1 MNPRQSA
8 VLKILLLYL
17 LSTALL
23 LAIALPIIYSFQTQA
38 LFEEERERLYNAR
51 GAIFFALH
59 AHAKKEGDIALL
71 HENLQSIS
79 QTFNLPFALFIGNAL
94 LFSNIAHLDIAA
106 HNPKD
111 FENLGRI
118 TLINGRAYLFDS
130 WRKKLKRAD
139 STFMILEGSDLS
151 EEFFGLKMRYLLLS
165 ALALAGIG
173 IVALFLV
180 RLALRPLQNQIQALN
195 DFLKDSTHEINT
207 PLSVIMMSIERF
219 NQEELSPK
227 NKKLLHNIL
236 IASRTMTHLYD
247 DLIYL
252 NFPSAIPDNAIEFD
266 LAQLIRERVDYFA
279 PHIAQK
285 QLQLTT
291 QLQPMRWRANL
302 HKIAKLL
309 DNVLSNAI
317 KYNQPHG
324 ILSLQL
330 CDRTFSI
337 CNNGAIDTKAHIFE
351 RYTRANKDQGGF
363 GIGLAIVQQICTEYH
378 ITISVESNES
388 TTTFR
393 LAFPT

>member
-23 LAIALPIIYSFQTQA
+23 LAIALSIIYSFQTQA
-38 LFEEERERLYNAR
+38 LFDEERERLYNAR
-51 GAIFFALH
+51 GAIFFALQ
-59 AHAKKEGDIALL
+59 AHTKKEGDIALL

-94 LFSNIAHLDIAA
+94 LFSNITHLDIAA

-130 WRKKLKRAD
+130 LRKKPKRAD

-151 EEFFGLKMRYLLLS
+151 EEFFALKIRYFLLS
-165 ALALAGIG
+165 TLALLGIG
-173 IVALFLV
+173 IVAFFLV
-180 RLALRPLQNQIQALN
+180 RLALRPLQKQIQLLN

-219 NQEELSPK
+219 NQDELGAK

-252 NFPSAIPDNAIEFD
+252 NFPSAISNNATEFD
-266 LAQLIRERVDYFA
+266 LAQLIDERLEYFA

-291 QLQPMRWRANL
+291 NLQPMQLNANP

-309 DNVLSNAI
+309 DNLLSNAI
-317 KYNQPHG
+317 KYNEQGG
-324 ILSLQL
+324 ILSLEL
-330 CDRTFSI
+330 SERTCSI
-337 CNNGAIDTKAHIFE
+337 CNSGAIDTEAQIFE

-363 GIGLAIVQQICTEYH
+363 GIGLALAKQICNEHH
-378 ITISVESNES
+378 IAISVQGDES

-393 LAFPT
+393 LVFP

>member
-1 MNPRQSA
+1 MSPKQSA
-8 VLKILLLYL
+8 ILKILLLYL

-38 LFEEERERLYNAR
+38 LFDEERERLYNAR
-51 GAIFFALH
+51 GAIFFALQ
-59 AHAKKEGDIALL
+59 AHAKKDGDTALL

-79 QTFNLPFALFIGNAL
+79 QTFNLSFALFIGDSP
-94 LFSNIAHLDIAA
+94 LFSNITHLDITV
-106 HNPKD
+106 HDPKN

-118 TLINGRAYLFDS
+118 TLLDGRAYLFDA
-130 WRKKLKRAD
+130 WRKRQKRTGNA
-139 STFMILEGSDLS
+139 FMILEGSDLS
-151 EEFFGLKMRYLLLS
+151 EEFFALKIRYFLLS
-165 ALALAGIG
+165 TLAMVGIG
-173 IVALFLV
+173 IVAFFLV
-180 RLALRPLQNQIQALN
+180 RLALRPLQKQIQLLN

-219 NQEELSPK
+219 NQDELGAK

-252 NFPSAIPDNAIEFD
+252 NFPSAIPNNATEFD
-266 LAQLIRERVDYFA
+266 LTQLIDERLEYFA

-291 QLQPMRWRANL
+291 NLQPMRLNANP

-309 DNVLSNAI
+309 DNLLSNAI

-324 ILSLQL
+324 ILSLEL
-330 CDRTFSI
+330 SGRMFSI
-337 CNNGAIDTKAHIFE
+337 CNSGAIDTTAHIFE

-363 GIGLAIVQQICTEYH
+363 GIGLALAKQICDEYH
-378 ITISVESNES
+378 IAISVQGDES

-393 LAFPT
+393 LVFP

>member
-1 MNPRQSA
+1 MSPKQSA
-8 VLKILLLYL
+8 TFKILLLYL

-59 AHAKKEGDIALL
+59 AAKKENDTALL

-79 QTFNLPFALFIGNAL
+79 QTFNLPFALFIGDSL
-94 LFSNIAHLDIAA
+94 VFSNIAHLDVAA
-106 HNPKD
+106 QDPKNSD
-111 FENLGRI
+111 NLGRI
-118 TLINGRAYLFDS
+118 TLLNGRAYLFDA
-130 WRKKLKRAD
+130 WRKKQKRAGNA
-139 STFMILEGSDLS
+139 FVILEGNDLS
-151 EEFFGLKMRYLLLS
+151 EEFFWLKIRYFFFS
-165 ALALAGIG
+165 ILAMVGIG
-173 IVALFLV
+173 IVAFFLV
-180 RLALRPLQNQIQALN
+180 RLALRPLQKQIQLLN

-207 PLSVIMMSIERF
+207 PLSVMMMSIERF
-219 NQEELSPK
+219 NQSELGAK

-236 IASRTMTHLYD
+236 IASRTMAHLYD

-252 NFPSAIPDNAIEFD
+252 NFPGTIPNNATEFD
-266 LAQLIRERVDYFA
+266 LAELINERLEYFA

-291 QLQPMRWRANL
+291 NTQHMRLSANP

-309 DNVLSNAI
+309 DNLLSNAI
-317 KYNQPHG
+317 KYNEQRG
-324 ILSLQL
+324 ILSLEL
-330 CDRTFSI
+330 SGRTCSI
-337 CNNGAIDTKAHIFE
+337 CNSGAIDTTAQIFE

-363 GIGLAIVQQICTEYH
+363 GIGLALAKQICDEYH
-378 ITISVESNES
+378 IAISVVGDES

-393 LAFPT
+393 LVFP

>member
-8 VLKILLLYL
+8 TLKILLLYL

-23 LAIALPIIYSFQTQA
+23 LAITLPIIYSFQTQA

-59 AHAKKEGDIALL
+59 AHTKKDNKESDVAL
-71 HENLQSIS
+71 HENLESIS
-79 QTFNLPFALFIGNAL
+79 QTFNLSFALFANGAL
-94 LFSNIAHLDIAA
+94 LFSNIAHLDTLPTTQ
-106 HNPKD
+106 PKD
-111 FENLGRI
+111 KI
-118 TLINGRAYLFDS
+118 TLIDGRAYLFDS
-130 WRKKLKRAD
+130 WRKKPKRAD
-139 STFMILEGSDLS
+139 STFVILEGSDLS
-151 EEFFGLKMRYLLLS
+151 EEFFGLKMRYLLFS
-165 ALALAGIG
+165 ALTLAGIG
-173 IVALFLV
+173 IVAFFLV
-180 RLALRPLQNQIQALN
+180 RFALRPLQNQIQALN

-219 NQEELSPK
+219 NQEYLSPK

-252 NFPSAIPDNAIEFD
+252 NFPSAIPDNATEFD

-337 CNNGAIDTKAHIFE
+337 CNNGTIDTKAHIFE

-393 LAFPT
+393 LVFPT

>member
-8 VLKILLLYL
+8 TFKILLLYL

-59 AHAKKEGDIALL
+59 AHAKKDGDIALL

-79 QTFNLPFALFIGNAL
+79 QTFNLPFALFIGDSP

-106 HNPKD
+106 HDPKNM
-111 FENLGRI
+111 ENLGRI
-118 TLINGRAYLFDS
+118 TLLDGRAYLFDT
-130 WRKKLKRAD
+130 WRKRPKRTGN
-139 STFMILEGSDLS
+139 TFMILEGNDLS
-151 EEFFGLKMRYLLLS
+151 EEFFWLKIRYLFFS
-165 ALALAGIG
+165 ALAMVGIG
-173 IVALFLV
+173 IVAFFLV
-180 RLALRPLQNQIQALN
+180 RLALRPLQKQIQLLN

-219 NQEELSPK
+219 NQDELGAK

-236 IASRTMTHLYD
+236 MASRTMTHLYD

-252 NFPSAIPDNAIEFD
+252 NFPSAIPNNATEFD
-266 LAQLIRERVDYFA
+266 LAQLISERLEYFA

-285 QLQLTT
+285 QLQLMT
-291 QLQPMRWRANL
+291 QLQPMRLNANP

-309 DNVLSNAI
+309 DNLLSNAI
-317 KYNQPHG
+317 KYNEQGG
-324 ILSLQL
+324 ILSLEL
-330 CDRTFSI
+330 SGRTCSI
-337 CNNGAIDTKAHIFE
+337 CNSGAIDTKAHIFE

-363 GIGLAIVQQICTEYH
+363 GIGLALAKQICNEYH
-378 ITISVESNES
+378 IAISVQGDES

-393 LAFPT
+393 LVFP